1 MCGID
6 ENGLGPYL
14 GPLIITSVET
24 QENKNDRKEEN
35 TGEKSFI
42 NWENFT
48 KNRKDTEN
56 RGKIKDSKAIFSRRK
71 EDYEK
76 IEKIFFSIFGKSGE
90 INSDEIP
97 PNTIFEVFA
106 KSEFS
111 KEIIEMCPISP
122 EKICFTKINIP
133 VWMKNENSTQNE
145 SKKEEIKSNQEGNKI
160 KQEEGEEIA
169 SKKLKVR
176 YAILCPGLL
185 SKYIKIMGSKFS
197 VNSYFMAKMAL
208 LSSSEKVICGK
219 SGFKKSYK
227 NEIERA
233 LQDLKINYRK
243 IKTEK
248 EENEE
253 SIYEILEENEGKE
266 KTLKKIY
273 FIKDADEKFHEVALA
288 SQIGKYIREIC
299 MLSLTKFLDE
309 KSTFPISGY
318 GKKENM
324 KKIAESIIQMAY
336 SQKIKIPQ
344 ECIERN
350 Y

>member
-24 QENKNDRKEEN
+24 QENKKENDQEEKNSNEKSLIENDR
-35 TGEKSFI
+35 
-42 NWENFT
+42 
-48 KNRKDTEN
+48 
-56 RGKIKDSKAIFSRRK
+56 KIKDSKAIFSRRK

-76 IEKIFFSIFGKSGE
+76 IEKIFFSIFGKSRK
-90 INSDEIP
+90 INSDETQP
-97 PNTIFEVFA
+97 DTVFQVFA

-145 SKKEEIKSNQEGNKI
+145 SKKEERKSNQEGNKI
-160 KQEEGEEIA
+160 MQEEGEEIT
-169 SKKLKVR
+169 SKKLNVR

-197 VNSYFMAKMAL
+197 VNSYFMVKMAL

-227 NEIERA
+227 NEIEKA
-233 LQDLKINYRK
+233 LQDPKINYRK

-253 SIYEILEENEGKE
+253 SIYEILEEREGKE

>member
-35 TGEKSFI
+35 IREKSFI
-42 NWENFT
+42 NGENFT
-48 KNRKDTEN
+48 KNIKDTEN
-56 RGKIKDSKAIFSRRK
+56 REKIKDSKAIFSRRK

-76 IEKIFFSIFGKSGE
+76 IEKIFFSIFGKSE
-90 INSDEIP
+90 KINFDEIQ

-122 EKICFTKINIP
+122 EKICFSKINIP
-133 VWMKNENSTQNE
+133 VWMKSEGTQNE
-145 SKKEEIKSNQEGNKI
+145 SKKEERKSNQEGNKI
-160 KQEEGEEIA
+160 MQEEGEEIT

-197 VNSYFMAKMAL
+197 VNSYFMVKMAL

-227 NEIERA
+227 NEIEKA

-253 SIYEILEENEGKE
+253 SIYEILEEREGKE
-266 KTLKKIY
+266 RILKKIY

-318 GKKENM
+318 GKKENL

>member
-35 TGEKSFI
+35 IREKSFI
-42 NWENFT
+42 NGENFI

-90 INSDEIP
+90 INSDEIQP
-97 PNTIFEVFA
+97 DTVFQVFA

-122 EKICFTKINIP
+122 EKICFSKITIP
-133 VWMKNENSTQNE
+133 LWVKNENSTQNE
-145 SKKEEIKSNQEGNKI
+145 SKKGEIKSNQEGNEI
-160 KQEEGEEIA
+160 EEEQEKIA

-197 VNSYFMAKMAL
+197 VNSYFMVKMAL

-227 NEIERA
+227 NEIEKA

-243 IKTEK
+243 IKIEK

-253 SIYEILEENEGKE
+253 SIYEILEEREGKE
-266 KTLKKIY
+266 RTLKKIY

>member
-24 QENKNDRKEEN
+24 QENKKENDQEEKNSNEKSLIENDR
-35 TGEKSFI
+35 
-42 NWENFT
+42 
-48 KNRKDTEN
+48 
-56 RGKIKDSKAIFSRRK
+56 KIKDSKAIFSRRK

-76 IEKIFFSIFGKSGE
+76 IEKIFFSIFGKNEE

-97 PNTIFEVFA
+97 PNTIFQVFA

-145 SKKEEIKSNQEGNKI
+145 SKKGEIKINQEGNKI
-160 KQEEGEEIA
+160 MQEEGEEIT

-197 VNSYFMAKMAL
+197 VNSYFMVKMAL

-219 SGFKKSYK
+219 SGFKKSYR
-227 NEIERA
+227 NEIEKA

-253 SIYEILEENEGKE
+253 SIYEILEESEGKE

>member
-24 QENKNDRKEEN
+24 QENKNDSKEEN
-35 TGEKSFI
+35 IREKSFI
-42 NWENFT
+42 NGENFT
-48 KNRKDTEN
+48 KNIKDTEN

-71 EDYEK
+71 EDYET

-97 PNTIFEVFA
+97 PNTIFQVFV

-133 VWMKNENSTQNE
+133 VWMKSEGTQNE
-145 SKKEEIKSNQEGNKI
+145 SKKEERKSNQEGNKI
-160 KQEEGEEIA
+160 MQEEGEEIA
-169 SKKLKVR
+169 SRKLKAR

-197 VNSYFMAKMAL
+197 VNSYFMVKMAL

-227 NEIERA
+227 NEIEKA

-253 SIYEILEENEGKE
+253 SIYEILEEREGKE
-266 KTLKKIY
+266 RTLKKIY

-318 GKKENM
+318 GKKENL

>member
-35 TGEKSFI
+35 IREKSFI
-42 NWENFT
+42 NGENF
-48 KNRKDTEN
+48 TEN

-90 INSDEIP
+90 INSDEVQP
-97 PNTIFEVFA
+97 DTVFQVFA

-122 EKICFTKINIP
+122 EKICFSKINIP
-133 VWMKNENSTQNE
+133 LWMKNENSTQHE
-145 SKKEEIKSNQEGNKI
+145 SKKGEIKSNQEGNEI
-160 KQEEGEEIA
+160 EEEQEKIA

-197 VNSYFMAKMAL
+197 VNSYFMVKMAL

-227 NEIERA
+227 NEIEKA

-253 SIYEILEENEGKE
+253 SIYEILEEREGKE
-266 KTLKKIY
+266 RTLKKIY

-299 MLSLTKFLDE
+299 MISLTKFLDE

-318 GKKENM
+318 GKKENL
-324 KKIAESIIQMAY
+324 KKIAESIIQRAY
-336 SQKIKIPQ
+336 NQGIKIPQ

>member
-1 MCGID
+1 M
-6 ENGLGPYL
+6 
-14 GPLIITSVET
+14 V
-24 QENKNDRKEEN
+24 
-35 TGEKSFI
+35 
-42 NWENFT
+42 
-48 KNRKDTEN
+48 
-56 RGKIKDSKAIFSRRK
+56 
-71 EDYEK
+71 
-76 IEKIFFSIFGKSGE
+76 
-90 INSDEIP
+90 
-97 PNTIFEVFA
+97 
-106 KSEFS
+106 
-111 KEIIEMCPISP
+111 
-122 EKICFTKINIP
+122 
-133 VWMKNENSTQNE
+133 
-145 SKKEEIKSNQEGNKI
+145 
-160 KQEEGEEIA
+160 
-169 SKKLKVR
+169 
-176 YAILCPGLL
+176 
-185 SKYIKIMGSKFS
+185 
-197 VNSYFMAKMAL
+197 KMAL

-253 SIYEILEENEGKE
+253 SIYEILEESEGKE
-266 KTLKKIY
+266 RTLKKIY
-273 FIKDADEKFHEVALA
+273 FIKDADEKFYEVALA

>member
-24 QENKNDRKEEN
+24 QENKKENDQEEKNSNEKSLIENDR
-35 TGEKSFI
+35 
-42 NWENFT
+42 
-48 KNRKDTEN
+48 
-56 RGKIKDSKAIFSRRK
+56 KIKDSKAIFSRRK

-76 IEKIFFSIFGKSGE
+76 IEKIFFSIFGKSVE
-90 INSDEIP
+90 INSDEIT

-133 VWMKNENSTQNE
+133 VWMKSEGTQNE
-145 SKKEEIKSNQEGNKI
+145 SKKEERKSNQEGNEI
-160 KQEEGEEIA
+160 MQEEGEEIA
-169 SKKLKVR
+169 SSKLKVR

-185 SKYIKIMGSKFS
+185 SKYIKIMSSKFS
-197 VNSYFMAKMAL
+197 VNSYFMVKMAL

-227 NEIERA
+227 NEIEKA

-248 EENEE
+248 EEKEE
-253 SIYEILEENEGKE
+253 SIYEILEEIEGKE
-266 KTLKKIY
+266 RTLKKIY

>member
-42 NWENFT
+42 NGENFT

-76 IEKIFFSIFGKSGE
+76 IEKIFFSIFGKSGK
-90 INSDEIP
+90 INFAEIP

-145 SKKEEIKSNQEGNKI
+145 SKKGEIKINQEGNKI
-160 KQEEGEEIA
+160 MQEEGEEIT

-197 VNSYFMAKMAL
+197 VNSYFMVKMAL

-219 SGFKKSYK
+219 SGFKKSYR
-227 NEIERA
+227 NEIEKA

-253 SIYEILEENEGKE
+253 SIYEILEESEGKE

>member
-6 ENGLGPYL
+6 ENGLGSYL

-35 TGEKSFI
+35 IREKSFI
-42 NWENFT
+42 NGENFT
-48 KNRKDTEN
+48 KNRKHTEN
-56 RGKIKDSKAIFSRRK
+56 RGKIKDSKAIFSRKK

-76 IEKIFFSIFGKSGE
+76 IEKIFFSIFGKNEE
-90 INSDEIP
+90 INSDETQP
-97 PNTIFEVFA
+97 DTVFQVFA

-122 EKICFTKINIP
+122 EKICFSKINIP
-133 VWMKNENSTQNE
+133 VWMKSEGTQNE
-145 SKKEEIKSNQEGNKI
+145 SKKGERKSNQEGNEI

-169 SKKLKVR
+169 SRKLKVR

-185 SKYIKIMGSKFS
+185 LKYIKIMGSKFS
-197 VNSYFMAKMAL
+197 VNSYFMVKMAL

-227 NEIERA
+227 NEIEKA

-253 SIYEILEENEGKE
+253 SIYEILEEREGKE
-266 KTLKKIY
+266 RTLKKIY

-299 MLSLTKFLDE
+299 MLSLTRFLDE
-309 KSTFPISGY
+309 RSTFPISGY

-324 KKIAESIIQMAY
+324 KKIVESIIQMAY

>member
-35 TGEKSFI
+35 IREKSFI
-42 NWENFT
+42 NGENFT

-76 IEKIFFSIFGKSGE
+76 IEKIFFSIFGKSEE

-122 EKICFTKINIP
+122 EKICFSKITIP
-133 VWMKNENSTQNE
+133 LWMKNENSTQNE
-145 SKKEEIKSNQEGNKI
+145 SKKEEIKSNQKGNEI

-169 SKKLKVR
+169 SRKLKVR

-197 VNSYFMAKMAL
+197 VNSYFMVKMAL

-253 SIYEILEENEGKE
+253 SIYEILEEREGKE
-266 KTLKKIY
+266 RTLKKIY

>member
-35 TGEKSFI
+35 IREKSFI
-42 NWENFT
+42 NGENFI

-90 INSDEIP
+90 INSDEIQP
-97 PNTIFEVFA
+97 DTVFQVFA

-122 EKICFTKINIP
+122 EKICFSKITIP
-133 VWMKNENSTQNE
+133 LWVKNENSTQNE
-145 SKKEEIKSNQEGNKI
+145 SKKGEIKSNQEGNEI
-160 KQEEGEEIA
+160 EEEQEKIA

-197 VNSYFMAKMAL
+197 VNSYFMVKMAL

-227 NEIERA
+227 NEIEKA

-253 SIYEILEENEGKE
+253 SIYEILEEREGKE
-266 KTLKKIY
+266 RTLKKIY

-324 KKIAESIIQMAY
+324 KKIAESIIQRAY

>member
-24 QENKNDRKEEN
+24 QENKNDHKEEN
-35 TGEKSFI
+35 IREKSFI
-42 NWENFT
+42 NGENFT

-76 IEKIFFSIFGKSGE
+76 IEKIFFSIFGKSRK

-133 VWMKNENSTQNE
+133 VWMKSENSIQNE

-160 KQEEGEEIA
+160 KQEEGEEIT

-197 VNSYFMAKMAL
+197 VNSYFMVKMAL

-227 NEIERA
+227 NEIEKA

-253 SIYEILEENEGKE
+253 SIYEILEEREGKE
-266 KTLKKIY
+266 RTLKKIY
-273 FIKDADEKFHEVALA
+273 FIKDADEKFYEVALA

-318 GKKENM
+318 GKKENL
-324 KKIAESIIQMAY
+324 KKIAEFIIQKAY
-336 SQKIKIPQ
+336 NQGIKIPQ
-344 ECIERN
+344 ECVERN

>member
-35 TGEKSFI
+35 IREKSFI
-42 NWENFT
+42 NGENFT
-48 KNRKDTEN
+48 KNIKDTEN

-76 IEKIFFSIFGKSGE
+76 IEKIFFSIFSKSVE

-97 PNTIFEVFA
+97 PKTIFEVFA

-145 SKKEEIKSNQEGNKI
+145 SKKEERKSNQEGNEI
-160 KQEEGEEIA
+160 EEEQEKIA

-197 VNSYFMAKMAL
+197 VNSYFMVKMAL

-253 SIYEILEENEGKE
+253 SIYEILEESEGKE

>member
-35 TGEKSFI
+35 IREKSFI
-42 NWENFT
+42 SGENFT
-48 KNRKDTEN
+48 KN

-90 INSDEIP
+90 INSDEIQP
-97 PNTIFEVFA
+97 DTVFQVFA

-122 EKICFTKINIP
+122 EKICFSKINIP
-133 VWMKNENSTQNE
+133 LWMKNENSTQNE
-145 SKKEEIKSNQEGNKI
+145 SEKGEIKSNQEGNEI
-160 KQEEGEEIA
+160 EEEQEKIA

-197 VNSYFMAKMAL
+197 VNSYFMVKMAL

-227 NEIERA
+227 NEIEKA

-253 SIYEILEENEGKE
+253 SIYEILEEREGKE

-273 FIKDADEKFHEVALA
+273 FIKDADKKFYEVALA

-324 KKIAESIIQMAY
+324 KKIAESIIQKAY
-336 SQKIKIPQ
+336 NQGIKIPQ

>member
-35 TGEKSFI
+35 IREKSFI
-42 NWENFT
+42 NGENFT
-48 KNRKDTEN
+48 KNRKHTEN
-56 RGKIKDSKAIFSRRK
+56 RGKIKDSKAIFSRKK

-76 IEKIFFSIFGKSGE
+76 IEKIFFSIFGKNEE
-90 INSDEIP
+90 INSDETQP
-97 PNTIFEVFA
+97 DTVFQVFA
-106 KSEFS
+106 KSECS

-145 SKKEEIKSNQEGNKI
+145 SKKEERKINQEGNKI
-160 KQEEGEEIA
+160 MQEEGEKIA
-169 SKKLKVR
+169 SRKLKVR

-197 VNSYFMAKMAL
+197 VNSYFMVKMAL

-227 NEIERA
+227 NEIEKA

-253 SIYEILEENEGKE
+253 SIYEILEEREGKE
-266 KTLKKIY
+266 RTLKKIY

-299 MLSLTKFLDE
+299 MLSLTRFLDE
-309 KSTFPISGY
+309 RSTFPISGY

-324 KKIAESIIQMAY
+324 KKIVESIIQMAY

>member
-35 TGEKSFI
+35 IREKSFI
-42 NWENFT
+42 NGENFT

-56 RGKIKDSKAIFSRRK
+56 RRKIKDSKAIFSRRK

-90 INSDEIP
+90 INSDETKP
-97 PNTIFEVFA
+97 DTVFQVFA

-145 SKKEEIKSNQEGNKI
+145 SKKEERKSNQEGNKI
-160 KQEEGEEIA
+160 MQEEGEEIT

-197 VNSYFMAKMAL
+197 VNSYFMVKMAL

-227 NEIERA
+227 NEIEKA

-253 SIYEILEENEGKE
+253 SIYEILEESEGKE

>member
-35 TGEKSFI
+35 IREKSFI
-42 NWENFT
+42 NGENFI

-90 INSDEIP
+90 INSDEIQP
-97 PNTIFEVFA
+97 DTVFQVFA

-122 EKICFTKINIP
+122 EKICFSKITIP
-133 VWMKNENSTQNE
+133 LWVKNENSTQNE
-145 SKKEEIKSNQEGNKI
+145 SKKGEIKSNQEGNEI
-160 KQEEGEEIA
+160 EEEQEKIA

-197 VNSYFMAKMAL
+197 VNSYFMVKMAL

-227 NEIERA
+227 NEIEKA

-253 SIYEILEENEGKE
+253 SIYEILEEREGKE
-266 KTLKKIY
+266 RTLKKIY

-324 KKIAESIIQMAY
+324 KKIAESIIQRAY
-336 SQKIKIPQ
+336 NQGIKIPK
-344 ECIERN
+344 ECVERN

>member
-24 QENKNDRKEEN
+24 QENKKENDQEEKNSNEKSLIENDR
-35 TGEKSFI
+35 
-42 NWENFT
+42 
-48 KNRKDTEN
+48 
-56 RGKIKDSKAIFSRRK
+56 KIKDSKAIFSRRK

-97 PNTIFEVFA
+97 PKTIFQVFA

-122 EKICFTKINIP
+122 EKICFSKINIP
-133 VWMKNENSTQNE
+133 VWMKSEGTQNE
-145 SKKEEIKSNQEGNKI
+145 SKKGERKSNQEGNEI

-169 SKKLKVR
+169 SRKLKVR

-185 SKYIKIMGSKFS
+185 LKYIKIMGSKFS
-197 VNSYFMAKMAL
+197 VNSYFMVKMAL

-227 NEIERA
+227 NEIEKA

-253 SIYEILEENEGKE
+253 SIYEILEEREGKE
-266 KTLKKIY
+266 RTLKKIY

-299 MLSLTKFLDE
+299 MLSLTRFLDE
-309 KSTFPISGY
+309 RSTFPISGY

-324 KKIAESIIQMAY
+324 KKIVESIIQMAY

>member
-24 QENKNDRKEEN
+24 QENKKENDQEEKNSNEKSLIENDR
-35 TGEKSFI
+35 
-42 NWENFT
+42 
-48 KNRKDTEN
+48 
-56 RGKIKDSKAIFSRRK
+56 KIKDSKAIFSRRK

-76 IEKIFFSIFGKSGE
+76 IEKIFFSIFGKSGK
-90 INSDEIP
+90 INFDETQP
-97 PNTIFEVFA
+97 DTVFQVFA

-145 SKKEEIKSNQEGNKI
+145 SKKEERKSNQEGNKI
-160 KQEEGEEIA
+160 MQEEGEEIT

-185 SKYIKIMGSKFS
+185 SKYIKIMSSKFS
-197 VNSYFMAKMAL
+197 VNSYFMVKMAL

-227 NEIERA
+227 NEIEKA

-248 EENEE
+248 EEKEE
-253 SIYEILEENEGKE
+253 SIYEILEEIEGKE
-266 KTLKKIY
+266 RTLKKIY

>member
-1 MCGID
+1 
-6 ENGLGPYL
+6 LQ
-14 GPLIITSVET
+14 V
-24 QENKNDRKEEN
+24 
-35 TGEKSFI
+35 
-42 NWENFT
+42 FT
-48 KNRKDTEN
+48 
-56 RGKIKDSKAIFSRRK
+56 
-71 EDYEK
+71 
-76 IEKIFFSIFGKSGE
+76 
-90 INSDEIP
+90 
-97 PNTIFEVFA
+97 

-111 KEIIEMCPISP
+111 KEIIELCPISP

-145 SKKEEIKSNQEGNKI
+145 SKKEEIKSNQEGNEI

-169 SKKLKVR
+169 SRKLKVR

-197 VNSYFMAKMAL
+197 VNSYFMVKMAL
-208 LSSSEKVICGK
+208 LSSLEKVICGK

-227 NEIERA
+227 NEIKKA

-248 EENEE
+248 EEKEE
-253 SIYEILEENEGKE
+253 SIYEILEEIEGKE
-266 KTLKKIY
+266 RTLKKIY

>member
-24 QENKNDRKEEN
+24 QENKNDYKEEN
-35 TGEKSFI
+35 IREKSFI
-42 NWENFT
+42 NGENFT

-76 IEKIFFSIFGKSGE
+76 IEKIFFSIFGKSGKINFAE
-90 INSDEIP
+90 IT

-133 VWMKNENSTQNE
+133 VWMKSENSIQNE

-160 KQEEGEEIA
+160 KQEEGEEIT

-197 VNSYFMAKMAL
+197 VNSYFMVKMAL

-253 SIYEILEENEGKE
+253 SIYEILEESEGKE

-318 GKKENM
+318 GKKENL
-324 KKIAESIIQMAY
+324 KKIAESIIQRAY
-336 SQKIKIPQ
+336 NQGIKISK
-344 ECIERN
+344 ECVERN